1 MHDIMSSKSPK
12 TPFKLLIPGAL
23 LKRVDYYVT
32 NDDYSN
38 RSEFI
43 VRASM
48 IRSTPMGAIPSMSW
62 IRSVIRK
69 IKKRNRQMIRKIQ
82 SEVVRDE

>member
-1 MHDIMSSKSPK
+1 MSSKSPK

-43 VRASM
+43 VRAIRDYVDKLDYVKAIDKEYAMFEDKKNKEEKSTDDKEDS
-48 IRSTPMGAIPSMSW
+48 IRSGS
-62 IRSVIRK
+62 R
-69 IKKRNRQMIRKIQ
+69 
-82 SEVVRDE
+82 

>member
-1 MHDIMSSKSPK
+1 MSSKSPK

-32 NDDYSN
+32 NDDYNN

-43 VRASM
+43 VRA
-48 IRSTPMGAIPSMSW
+48 IRDYVDKLDYVNAIGKEYAMFED
-62 IRSVIRK
+62 K
-69 IKKRNRQMIRKIQ
+69 KKREEK
-82 SEVVRDE
+82 STDDEENKKS

>member
-1 MHDIMSSKSPK
+1 MSSKSPK

-32 NDDYSN
+32 NDDYNN

-43 VRASM
+43 VRA
-48 IRSTPMGAIPSMSW
+48 IREYVDKLDYVKAINKEYAMFED
-62 IRSVIRK
+62 R
-69 IKKRNRQMIRKIQ
+69 KKRA
-82 SEVVRDE
+82 EELTDDEKEE